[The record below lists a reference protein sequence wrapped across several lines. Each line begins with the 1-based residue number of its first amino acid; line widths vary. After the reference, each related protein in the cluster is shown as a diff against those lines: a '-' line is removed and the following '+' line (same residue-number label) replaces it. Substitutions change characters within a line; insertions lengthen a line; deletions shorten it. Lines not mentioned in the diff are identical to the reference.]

1 MSPLTSARAAIIV
14 SLAAVLLA
22 LGISG
27 CPRPTAPPPKGPL
40 PEQARAP
47 RATPADLTLQYARN
61 FAVESRDGFRVV
73 KIIEPWRG
81 ASTGFE
87 YALVPDDAPEP
98 EGFKAEQIVRVPLK
112 TVVAMSTTQLPM
124 LKALGCLD
132 RLVAVADG
140 KTPCTEEVISAIRS
154 GKVAVVGE
162 GQSVNLERLVELSP
176 SAILDSALGDPQY
189 DTYPK
194 LVEGGLK
201 VVIDGSYMESTPLGR
216 AEWIKL
222 LGLLL
227 GKEAEAEA
235 VFSSIAAEYKTL
247 AQKVKATGDR
257 PTVLAGMQFRGTWY
271 VPGGASYMA
280 RLFADAGAEYLWAE
294 DDTAASIP
302 LDFEAV
308 LAKAQDA
315 QFWLNTETC
324 TTMQQVAAADQRH
337 KLFRAYKEGNVYNHS
352 KRMNETGGDDYWET
366 GIANPHRILADLVA
380 IFHPELLPDH
390 ELIWY
395 ERLP

>member
-1 MSPLTSARAAIIV
+1 MDPITSARGAIIAC
-14 SLAAVLLA
+14 LATVLLA

-27 CPRPTAPPPKGPL
+27 CPRPSASTPDGPL
-40 PEQARAP
+40 PEQTGAP
-47 RATPADLTLQYARN
+47 QATATDLTLQYARN
-61 FAVESRDGFRVV
+61 FTVESRDGFRVV

-81 ASTGFE
+81 AGTGFE
-87 YALVPDDAPEP
+87 YALVPADAPAP
-98 EGFKAEQIVRVPLK
+98 EGFKPEQIVRVPLE

-140 KTPCTEEVISAIRS
+140 KTPCTEEVVAAIKS
-154 GKVAVVGE
+154 GEVAVVGE
-162 GQSVNLERLVELSP
+162 GQSVNLEKLVELSP

-194 LVEGGLK
+194 LLEGGLR
-201 VVIDGSYMESTPLGR
+201 VVIDGSYMEGTPLGR

-227 GKEAEAEA
+227 GREAEAEA
-235 VFSSIAAEYKTL
+235 VFSSIADEYNAL
-247 AQKVKATGDR
+247 AQRVKATGDR

-280 RLFADAGAEYLWAE
+280 GLFADAGAEYLWAD

-315 QFWLNTETC
+315 QFWLNPETC
-324 TTMQQVAAADQRH
+324 TTMQQIAAADRRH
-337 KLFRAYKEGNVYNHS
+337 KLFRAYREGNVYNHS
-352 KRMNETGGDDYWET
+352 KRMNQTGGDDYWET

-395 ERLP
+395 EMLP